1 MKFTEH
7 SVVST
12 KGEAGKGRVTKNGMD
27 KQGGS
32 MCSSMQ
38 KGIGTVSYNETDVNK
53 L

>member
-12 KGEAGKGRVTKNGMD
+12 KGEVGEGKVMKNGMD
-27 KQGGS
+27 KQGGT
-32 MCSSMQ
+32 MCSSLQ
-38 KGIGTVSYNETDVNK
+38 KGIGTVTMKTDVNK